1 MRHRYEHHIDE
12 EEEDMFPAAEKVLPE
27 RVEEKL
33 ADTYEERKPAEM
45 ERAIENPDEDERE

>member
-12 EEEDMFPAAEKVLPE
+12 EEEEMFPAAEAILPAQ
-27 RVEEKL
+27 VEERL

-45 ERAIENPDEDERE
+45 ERAIENPEGDDRD